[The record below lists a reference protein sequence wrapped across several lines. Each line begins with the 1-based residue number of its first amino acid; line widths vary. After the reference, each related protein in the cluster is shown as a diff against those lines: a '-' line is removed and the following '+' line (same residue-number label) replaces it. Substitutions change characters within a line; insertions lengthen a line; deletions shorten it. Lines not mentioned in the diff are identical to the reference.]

1 MKQFTMTSEN
11 KTLLESSV
19 RHDHLFSNNCRIG
32 NQYLR
37 PDSVIEYDWRKGI
50 LSSKDF
56 ESILKVKESI
66 LKVKLQKIINDQG

>member
-1 MKQFTMTSEN
+1 MTSEN

-37 PDSVIEYDWRKGI
+37 PASVIEYDWRKGI
-50 LSSKDF
+50 LNSKDF
-56 ESILKVKESI
+56 ESI